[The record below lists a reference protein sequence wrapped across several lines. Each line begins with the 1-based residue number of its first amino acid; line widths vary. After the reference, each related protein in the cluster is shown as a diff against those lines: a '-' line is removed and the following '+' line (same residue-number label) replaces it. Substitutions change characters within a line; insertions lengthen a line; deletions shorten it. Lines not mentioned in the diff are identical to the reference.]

1 MLYCDNRQTLHIVTG
16 AKLLKTSL
24 QHVDI
29 HNHWLRQ
36 EHANDS
42 IRFEWIDLA
51 NMPAD
56 SLTKLLPG
64 QKHAHFIKLL
74 NLQEAPVS

>member
-1 MLYCDNRQTLHIVTG
+1 MLYCNNRQTLRIVTST
-16 AKLLKTSL
+16 KPLKTSL
-24 QHVDI
+24 RHIDI

-36 EHANDS
+36 EHTNNS
-42 IRFEWIDLA
+42 ICFEWIDSA

-64 QKHAHFIKLL
+64 PKHIQFIKLL
-74 NLQEAPVS
+74 NLQEAPSS